1 MPSTK
6 AAPKKVKPTPKKR
19 PKRHMKRVEAKLRK
33 LRRSS
38 RGRGAR
44 KLRDLLLLKKPSI
57 SSPKIMKKPAKSCTP
72 SSDEEA
78 RDAVSFLRDEAG
90 GDEEVLKHKVKQ
102 QREAYPDEDEVPK
115 YVQQA
120 REMYRASRGARSYG
134 ADADATQIIAEA
146 FSPMLITKAPA

>member
-19 PKRHMKRVEAKLRK
+19 PKQPNVEAAVKQ

-72 SSDEEA
+72 SSSSYEEA
-78 RDAVSFLRDEAG
+78 GDAVSFLRDEAG

-146 FSPMLITKAPA
+146 FFPC